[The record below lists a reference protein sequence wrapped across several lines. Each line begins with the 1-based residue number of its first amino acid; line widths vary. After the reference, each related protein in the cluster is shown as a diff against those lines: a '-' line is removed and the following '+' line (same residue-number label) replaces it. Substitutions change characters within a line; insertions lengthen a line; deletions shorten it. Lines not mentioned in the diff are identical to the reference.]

1 MLASFIGGVA
11 TNQRPISQS
20 DVTTT
25 TKIIVQQVTESE
37 YHSARYVWQSSIGA
51 VKIDITRATK
61 MLADRV

>member
-37 YHSARYVWQSSIGA
+37 YHSARYVGKA
-51 VKIDITRATK
+51 VSEQ
-61 MLADRV
+61 